1 MTDEEKKAIEK
12 IEKLIEYLKK
22 WNEDFTI
29 VPKDV
34 KYFEKILDMT
44 KTHLRMIDE
53 NIEEIL
59 EQSKE
64 IEELN
69 SDLEVFKRALTD
81 IEVVYNKNYTS
92 NDKIKAKIEELDKQE
107 QDLQN
112 SIRDEEREE
121 YSDASI
127 SWELMDIHI
136 RRETLQQLLDE
147 IEIKD
152 NKEIIKLLD

>member
-1 MTDEEKKAIEK
+1 MLSDEEKKAIEK

-22 WNEDFTI
+22 WNQDFTI

-69 SDLEVFKRALTD
+69 KSRIAITFRKGV
-81 IEVVYNKNYTS
+81 ING
-92 NDKIKAKIEELDKQE
+92 
-107 QDLQN
+107 
-112 SIRDEEREE
+112 
-121 YSDASI
+121 
-127 SWELMDIHI
+127 
-136 RRETLQQLLDE
+136 
-147 IEIKD
+147 
-152 NKEIIKLLD
+152 